1 MSMLDPIVFSFA
13 SSLELC
19 RLCHVAPGQVP
30 ASRITGQVRNRTWAI
45 VRSCWLY
52 YERESS
58 RLGSQTRGTNSC
70 ESQSAPALAPK
81 TKAVTF
87 SSLLLL
93 GFLCSAASGQVFKG
107 HKIGETA
114 QQFFSIATMAE
125 SNTLTTQY
133 CKEYLA
139 NPKVLKAYDRA
150 KTHSG
155 DVRALSQSKDVNG
168 CRDVQSALDGK
179 DVRVDARYATELG
192 SGWAD
197 FHNSR
202 LVILRLTLKAGIPFE
217 NVVADIG
224 KELGGAEPTKTL
236 VTRQADVGGIL
247 QERRANWNANNLQ
260 VEADEMKD
268 FENGDMGVA
277 VVVADSEYLKEKTTR
292 EATRPST
299 IH

>member
-1 MSMLDPIVFSFA
+1 VAEKAGKGGVRHRHLSHVSIVHKIA
-13 SSLELC
+13 EAEEQSL
-19 RLCHVAPGQVP
+19 
-30 ASRITGQVRNRTWAI
+30 
-45 VRSCWLY
+45 CWRRCTTVSVYLM
-52 YERESS
+52 
-58 RLGSQTRGTNSC
+58 
-70 ESQSAPALAPK
+70 
-81 TKAVTF
+81 AV
-87 SSLLLL
+87 LL
-93 GFLCSAASGQVFKG
+93 GFLCSSASGQVFKG

-114 QQFFSIATMAE
+114 QQFFSITTMAE
-125 SNTLTTQY
+125 PKTVTTQY
-133 CKEYLA
+133 CKDYLA

-155 DVRALSQSKDVNG
+155 DARALSQSKDVNG

-179 DVRVDARYATELG
+179 DVRIDARYAAELG

-202 LVILRLTLKAGIPFE
+202 LVILRLTLKAGTPFE
-217 NVVADIG
+217 DVVADIG

-247 QERRANWNANNLQ
+247 QERRANWNANNLH

-268 FENGDMGVA
+268 FEYGDVGVA
-277 VVVADSEYLKEKTTR
+277 VVVADSEYLKEKEATR